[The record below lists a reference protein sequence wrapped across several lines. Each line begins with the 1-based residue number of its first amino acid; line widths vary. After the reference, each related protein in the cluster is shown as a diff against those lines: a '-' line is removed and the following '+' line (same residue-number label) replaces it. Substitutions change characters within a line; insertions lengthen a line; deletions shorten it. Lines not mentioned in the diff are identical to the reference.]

1 MIRLCYDPSILFFK
15 YVRYLDKY
23 PMRLHCS
30 AVTQG
35 CFINDAD
42 IHREI
47 RHEGATNAPID
58 MGNTSP
64 TRIFARNV
72 GKYVNVK

>member
-1 MIRLCYDPSILFFK
+1 
-15 YVRYLDKY
+15 
-23 PMRLHCS
+23 MRLHCS